1 MTNEASSTVVTE
13 VACPFCGLACDDLSV
28 DTAGE
33 ALAVVGGGCAKAQ
46 AGFARLGV
54 SHDGASARVGG
65 QPASLEAAC
74 AEVARRVKASAQP
87 VFAGMALD
95 VSGMREVMELADA
108 AGGVVDHLYSEIGW
122 RSTRVV
128 QDVGYVTTTLA
139 EVKNRADLIVLV
151 GTDVVSKA
159 SRFFERYVWNDEA
172 MFEPAPAAR
181 RIVYLGG
188 GLNTAAGQSPDGR
201 APEVFDFDRARMP
214 EALSTLN
221 ALLAKQPVSEAAPLG
236 IELVRWQALADALR
250 AAKYSVLVW
259 IAGDFEPSQVDLNI
273 NAIMSAVRTLNVS
286 TRSNGLGLGG
296 ADGELNASMVHA
308 WQTGYPMRTS
318 FASGIPLYD
327 PVHNG
332 TARLVE
338 QGETDTVVWISALND
353 KTPPPPEAKVVIA
366 PPTLKLEHEPEV
378 FIPVSTPGV
387 HHVGHFFRGDK
398 GAALPLRALRAT
410 RLPSAAKVAAAITA
424 QLKEVSA

>member
-1 MTNEASSTVVTE
+1 MTNEATSSVVAE

-28 DTAGE
+28 DTGGD
-33 ALAVVGGGCAKAQ
+33 ALAVVAGGCPKAQ
-46 AGFARLGV
+46 AGFARMGV
-54 SHDGASARVGG
+54 AHAGAGARIAGKAV
-65 QPASLEAAC
+65 SFEEAY
-74 AEVARRVKASAQP
+74 AEVARRVKTSALP
-87 VFAGMALD
+87 VFSGMALD
-95 VSGMREVMELADA
+95 VNGMRGVMDLADA

-128 QDVGYVTTTLA
+128 QDIGYVTTTLA

-151 GTDVVSKA
+151 GTDVVTKS

-172 MFEPAPAAR
+172 MFEPAPSAR

-188 GLNTAAGQSPDGR
+188 DLNTAPGRSPDGR
-201 APEVFDFDRARMP
+201 EPEVFDFDCSRMP

-221 ALLAKQPVSEAAPLG
+221 ALLAKQPVRDAAPLG
-236 IELVRWQALADALR
+236 IEIARWQALADALR

-259 IAGDFEPSQVDLNI
+259 MAGDFQPSQVDLNI
-273 NAIMSAVRTLNVS
+273 NAIMAVVRTLNVS
-286 TRSNGLGLGG
+286 TRCNGLGLGG

-332 TARLVE
+332 SARLIAE
-338 QGETDTVVWISALND
+338 GETDTVVWVSALND
-353 KTPPPPEAKVVIA
+353 TKQPPAEACVVIA
-366 PPTLKLEHEPEV
+366 PPTLKLEREPEV

-398 GAALPLRALRAT
+398 GATLPLRALRAT
-410 RLPSAAKVAAAITA
+410 GLPSAATVAAAITA
-424 QLKEVSA
+424 KLKEVSA